1 MAACGATFTAV
12 ITDDG
17 ELFTCGRGGDGKL
30 GLGDTRGRCEFT
42 RVRFPSPKPQCLAV
56 AAGAYHCAVL
66 AEDGAVWCWGRG
78 SHGQLGI
85 GDSSSFLSPQRLPIA
100 GRVKWPTTQTE
111 NSDTGAS
118 EQREN
123 TPDVT
128 TFYQASSKVYHAFQS
143 SVIVMDMLKGLSCS
157 VEVFCVDLDRINL
170 DIKNDD
176 LDMLSVAC
184 GQRHTVAVVHATS
197 RQDDEGPVH
206 TQQQVQSDGLEKSQT
221 EVWAWGECHGPGHP
235 VTVVPQRIDALR
247 RCNVRMVSCG
257 LAHSVAITAWGE
269 LWSWG
274 LGDSGQLGHGDTRQ
288 RWSPEPIRSRWFR
301 GHSIIRMVACGYR
314 HTGCVDEG
322 GRLYTWGSN
331 ASGALGIGASEEA
344 VSNRL
349 TPVEVEAVQC
359 DVGVAALALGAAHSA
374 LITTAGD
381 VYTWGCGTKGQLGHG
396 LWEALT
402 SKGRPLNKAA
412 PELLDVAPLRRC
424 SLQVSCGDAHTGVV
438 TRQGHYYTFGSGS
451 AGRLGLG
458 DGKIFRKFLATP
470 VRVRG
475 QLEKR
480 VVGRCWAI
488 SSDRRLAFMMV
499 LHPRLGAASP
509 AEAVPSE
516 LLRQILKL
524 TGVDPQAAHGMQ
536 LVCHLVGGCVQE

>member
-100 GRVKWPTTQTE
+100 GRVKW
-111 NSDTGAS
+111 
-118 EQREN
+118 
-123 TPDVT
+123 
-128 TFYQASSKVYHAFQS
+128 
-143 SVIVMDMLKGLSCS
+143 L
-157 VEVFCVDLDRINL
+157 
-170 DIKNDD
+170 
-176 LDMLSVAC
+176 AC

-288 RWSPEPIRSRWFR
+288 RWSPEPIRSCWFR

-402 SKGRPLNKAA
+402 SKGRPLNKTA

-458 DGKIFRKFLATP
+458 DGKIFRKFLAAP